1 MNALPRL
8 LHALINAH
16 RRAPGQAL
24 LMLLAL
30 SLSVA
35 VVVAIDLSIDSARS
49 AFTDARRALSGSATH
64 QIVSDGAPVPGAL
77 LAELRR
83 RGVRTSAPVIDI
95 EAVHGASNTRLR
107 LFGIDPL
114 SEAQLRPWLASGT
127 SVPVDAAERGYPTLI
142 GDADGALLP
151 GKLARRLQLDVGDR
165 LRLAV
170 DGRPFEIVVRGLLPD
185 GVLPSS
191 TDGWVVLDIAAAQR
205 ALDSDGYSRIDL
217 VLDSAT
223 AMQLAGTLPLGL
235 RLLATAEQDRDLAL
249 MSRAFEINLKALSL
263 LALLVGLFVVFQTL
277 SFLTLRRGPVIGLW
291 RAIGVDRRTLSALL
305 LGEAALVGLIAGLL
319 GIALGILLGRV
330 LLVGIGV
337 TYADLY
343 GRGAAGGLSI
353 APMLLVKALL
363 LSIGGSLLA
372 VLLPLYEV
380 LTQTAMQALGRTR
393 RNPSDGDPA
402 AQRIRALAL
411 PSLLLFGLGAL
422 ALKLGPDNLVT
433 AFSALFVCLLACL
446 GVVPWLAWMLL
457 RGLERNFRDGPVL
470 PLWLLAGTRRGL
482 GRTGIAL
489 AALCLAIA
497 TVIGMSSMIHSFRSA
512 VSEWIERSLQ
522 ADVYISSSGRS
533 ALAPELIEAARALPG
548 VETIGQTRRSQR
560 LLDSGPISV
569 IGLDLPL
576 AGRDSFDFIAVD
588 EASIW
593 DALAAGDAVISEPLA
608 TRLKLA
614 PGNTLSLP
622 AAAGPTPVRI
632 AAVYRDYASSQGA
645 VTLDL
650 AHYQRLFGDSRVG
663 AIGIYA
669 APENVPAIVAALQ
682 AQVESQPGVQM
693 VSAAEIRE
701 RTLAIFART
710 FAVTDL
716 LRLLAGL
723 IAVVAVIGALS
734 ALAIERRREFALLRS
749 LGLASGKLLR
759 LQWLQASLLGLIA
772 GLLALPLGIGLAVL
786 LIEVINRRSFGWSM
800 QLQLPLDQLLA
811 AIAIAVVSAMLAGTW
826 PARQQ
831 RNSSLAQQLR
841 EAPL

>member
-8 LHALINAH
+8 LQALLNAH

-49 AFTDARRALSGSATH
+49 AFSDARRALSGSATH
-64 QIVSDGAPVPGAL
+64 QIVSDGAPVPGSL
-77 LAELRR
+77 LAQLRR
-83 RGVRTSAPVIDI
+83 EGVRASAPVIDL
-95 EAVHGASNTRLR
+95 EAAIGASKTRLR
-107 LFGIDPL
+107 VFGIDPW
-114 SEAQLRPWLASGT
+114 SEARLRPWFASGGAGGGT
-127 SVPVDAAERGYPTLI
+127 GSNYVELI
-142 GDADGALLP
+142 GDAEGALLP
-151 GKLARRLQLDVGDR
+151 QALAQRLQLSIGDS
-165 LRLAV
+165 LRLV
-170 DGRPFEIVVRGLLPD
+170 IDGRPVDYVVRGLLAD
-185 GVLPSS
+185 DALPAASA
-191 TDGWVVLDIAAAQR
+191 DWIVLDIAAGQR
-205 ALDSDGYSRIDL
+205 ALGSDGYSRIDL
-217 VLDSAT
+217 VLDTPT
-223 AMQLAGTLPLGL
+223 AQRLAGSLPLGL

-277 SFLTLRRGPVIGLW
+277 SFLTLRRGSVIGLW
-291 RAIGVDRRTLSALL
+291 RAIGVDRRTLAALL
-305 LGEAALVGLIAGLL
+305 LGEAALVGLIAGAL
-319 GIALGILLGRV
+319 GIGLGILLGRV

-343 GRGAAGGLSI
+343 GRGGAGALTLEPLLI
-353 APMLLVKALL
+353 AKGMA

-393 RNPSDGDPA
+393 RAEDDPGVR
-402 AQRIRALAL
+402 RIRALAL
-411 PSLLLFGLGAL
+411 PSLALFAIGAL
-422 ALKLGPDNLVT
+422 ALQFGPDNLLT

-446 GVVPWLAWMLL
+446 GLVPWLAWALL
-457 RGLERNFRDGPVL
+457 LMLERRLHGGAVL

-489 AALCLAIA
+489 AALTLAFA
-497 TVIGMSSMIHSFRSA
+497 TVIGMSSMIHSFHSA
-512 VSEWIERSLQ
+512 VSEWIEQSLQ
-522 ADVYISSSGRS
+522 ADVYLSASGRN
-533 ALAPELIEAARALPG
+533 ALAPEVIDAARALPG
-548 VETIGQTRRSQR
+548 VNAISQTRRSQR

-569 IGLDLPL
+569 IGLDLPS
-576 AGRDSFDFIAVD
+576 AGHGSLDWIAGD
-588 EASIW
+588 ETTVW
-593 DALAAGDAVISEPLA
+593 GALAAGEAVISEPLA

-614 PGNTLSLP
+614 PGDSLILP
-622 AAAGPTPVRI
+622 AASGPTAVRI

-645 VTLDL
+645 VTLAL
-650 AHYQRLFGDSRVG
+650 EHYQRLFADTRIG

-669 APENVPAIVAALQ
+669 DQASVASIVAALQ
-682 AQVESQPGVQM
+682 SRVISLPGVQV
-693 VSAAEIRE
+693 VSAADIRE

-749 LGLASGKLLR
+749 LGLASGRLLR
-759 LQWLQASLLGLIA
+759 LQWLQASLLGLMA

-800 QLQLPLDQLLA
+800 QLQLPWDQLLA
-811 AIAIAVVSAMLAGTW
+811 AIGIAVGSAMLAGTW

-831 RNSSLAQQLR
+831 RKSSLAQQLR
-841 EAPL
+841 EVPL